1 MASKNMRRVGK
12 HKTQESLT
20 KWTQQDW
27 RTADGK
33 RARRKGG
40 TARYLP
46 DAAWEALTPAQKVAT
61 NKKKREASKKGK
73 QYVANTKAARQAG
86 RRARS

>member
-1 MASKNMRRVGK
+1 MAGK
-12 HKTQESLT
+12 HKTQKSLT
-20 KWTQQDW
+20 EWTQQDW

-46 DAAWEALTPAQKVAT
+46 AAAWEALTPEQVVAT
-61 NKKKREASKKGK
+61 NKKKREASKKGSS
-73 QYVANTKAARQAG
+73 TSLT
-86 RRARS
+86 RRPLGMLAVTLGASNGEET

>member
-1 MASKNMRRVGK
+1 MGK
-12 HKTQESLT
+12 AKSQKSLT
-20 KWTQQDW
+20 EWTQQDW

-46 DAAWEALTPAQKVAT
+46 AAAWEALTPAEKVAT

-73 QYVANTKAARQAG
+73 QYVANTEAARNAG
-86 RRARS
+86 RNARS

>member
-1 MASKNMRRVGK
+1 MAGK
-12 HKTQESLT
+12 HKTQKSLT
-20 KWTQQDW
+20 EWTQQDW

-46 DAAWEALTPAQKVAT
+46 AAAWEALTPEQVVAT

-73 QYVANTKAARQAG
+73 QYVANTKAAREAG